1 MQIQGLS
8 GKTTTK
14 QKSCFIRLK
23 NDLKN
28 NGDAYLMIIP
38 VVLFYI
44 IFQYM
49 PMYGVLMSFQNYS
62 PRLGISGSEWIGT
75 EHFIRFLTSADF
87 GRVFGNTLKISLTTL
102 IFSFPAPIILALL
115 LNEVKNMAFRRC
127 VQTFSYLPHF
137 ISMVVICGMIKTF
150 VANDGLIG
158 SVIAMVTGNNVSML
172 MKADYFLP
180 IYVISDIWQTVGWGS
195 IVYLAALSAVD
206 PQLYEAAKID
216 GAGKL
221 RQTFAITLPSVSTTI
236 ITMFI
241 LRVGK
246 VMNVGY
252 EKIILLYNP
261 VIFNKSDVISSY
273 VYRMGFENQ
282 NWSYS
287 AAVGLF
293 NSVINLLLLLITNK
307 MSKKLQGTS
316 LW

>member
-1 MQIQGLS
+1 MQRQGLKCDIS
-8 GKTTTK
+8 PNK
-14 QKSCFIRLK
+14 KSRYFRLK
-23 NDLKN
+23 SDLKN

-49 PMYGVLMSFQNYS
+49 PMYGLLMSFQNYS
-62 PRLGISGSEWIGT
+62 PRLGISGSEWIGA

-87 GRVFGNTLKISLTTL
+87 GRVFGNTLKISLVTL
-102 IFSFPAPIILALL
+102 VFSFPAPILLALL

-158 SVIAMVTGNNVSML
+158 SVVAAVTGNNVSML

-195 IVYLAALSAVD
+195 IVYLAALSSVD
-206 PQLYEAAKID
+206 PQLYEAAQID

-221 RQTFAITLPSVSTTI
+221 RQIFAITLPSVSTTI
-236 ITMFI
+236 VTMFI

-261 VIFNKSDVISSY
+261 VIFDKSDVISSY

-293 NSVINLLLLLITNK
+293 NSVINLILLLITNK
-307 MSKKLQGTS
+307 MSKKLQGTG